1 MQYITEKK
9 EIQGFLLTQGQEY
22 PLLSLSPNVRASLPY
37 GLKDHCLEFLIVDQ
51 SIARPLIV
59 SRSGFAILPM
69 LLPVEVDVQFIME
82 EKEDEPENSMFEQL
96 THEMSQP

>member
-9 EIQGFLLTQGQEY
+9 EIQGLLLTQGQEY

-37 GLKDHCLEFLIVDQ
+37 GLKDHCVEFLIVQDGV
-51 SIARPLIV
+51 ARPLIV
-59 SRSGFAILPM
+59 SRSGFAILPL
-69 LLPVEVDVQFIME
+69 LLPVEVVVQFMLE
-82 EKEDEPENSMFEQL
+82 EKEDEPVNSMFEQL